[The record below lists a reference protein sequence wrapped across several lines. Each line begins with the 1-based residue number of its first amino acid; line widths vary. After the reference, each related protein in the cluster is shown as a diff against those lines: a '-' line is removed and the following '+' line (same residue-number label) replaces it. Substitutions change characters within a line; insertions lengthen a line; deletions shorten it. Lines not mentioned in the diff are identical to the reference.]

1 MHSAPPG
8 YDLGIFDQGIWL
20 MSRFREPFVTVNGL
34 HLLGDHASFI
44 VIPLVPL
51 YWVWASPHALFVVQS
66 LALALG
72 AVPAFL
78 IGRQLLHSER
88 LGLIVALAYLL
99 HPSVEWT
106 SVWQFHPD
114 AIEAPLVLLAAWWM
128 LQRRWTWFALS
139 VALLL
144 LVKEDMALVGIA
156 FGLYVAWRYDRTVGL
171 ITAAAS
177 FAWLGIVWGVSLPG
191 FRGAM
196 PDAHSNRVP
205 FGGMREMVLTTLKQP
220 GEMARHLVSDGRPWY
235 PFQIFVPFALLAL
248 GSPFMLVALGPFA
261 FNMLSTH
268 GYQHLIRYHYTPV
281 IVAVAVVA
289 TAMTLA
295 RVRSTRRRQ
304 ALAVLVLV
312 LSVWTAYLWGPSAWS
327 RQPVYVPPSDS
338 AAVAVVRRAESL
350 IPPGAAVSASS
361 FYVPH
366 LTHRPLIYNFPTPFR
381 AEYWGDPSMD
391 GKRLP
396 QADMIDYVLVNSDAP
411 AEQMAIIADLRRQGW
426 ETLVDEERVLLLHRE
441 SSR

>member
-1 MHSAPPG
+1 METGEAPVLSGTSAPRRGLWARVWGSLGSLLGRLAGRLTASDVAVPRWGSRWALVCAVAAFFVHFTLTSIAVHDAFGTSG

-88 LGLIVALAYLL
+88 LGLIIALAYLL

-114 AIEAPLVLLAAWWM
+114 AVEAPLVLLAAWWM

-177 FAWLGIVWGVSLPG
+177 FAWLGIVWGISLPG
-191 FRGAM
+191 FRGAL

-205 FGGMREMVLTTLKQP
+205 FGGLREMVLTTLKQP
-220 GEMARHLVSDGRPWY
+220 GDLARHLVSDGRPWY

-281 IVAVAVVA
+281 IVSVAVVA

-295 RVRSTRRRQ
+295 GVRSIRRRQ
-304 ALAVLVLV
+304 FLAVLVLV
-312 LSVWTAYLWGPSAWS
+312 L
-327 RQPVYVPPSDS
+327 
-338 AAVAVVRRAESL
+338 VR
-350 IPPGAAVSASS
+350 
-361 FYVPH
+361 
-366 LTHRPLIYNFPTPFR
+366 
-381 AEYWGDPSMD
+381 
-391 GKRLP
+391 
-396 QADMIDYVLVNSDAP
+396 
-411 AEQMAIIADLRRQGW
+411 
-426 ETLVDEERVLLLHRE
+426 
-441 SSR
+441 